1 MTGFSGYLNA
11 SVKTWLDGL
20 TQAVLMA
27 FYIFVFLSSL
37 TKSLD
42 IYVFFIICGFFPVIS
57 MLSLLV
63 IKNNKINV
71 KTAMIYLLSLFI
83 NFIFLEF
90 ISVEL
95 SQRFLFFSYRE
106 LNNAD
111 GLILLLLVITFPII
125 SIVVRILYFIA
136 LRIIKKKSSE
146 SESTFESESV
156 NIT

>member
-1 MTGFSGYLNA
+1 MTEFSGYLNA
-11 SVKTWLDGL
+11 SVKTCLDGL
-20 TQAVLMA
+20 IQAALMA
-27 FYIFVFLSSL
+27 FYIFVFLANL

-42 IYVFFIICGFFPVIS
+42 IYVFFIICCFFPVIS

-63 IKNNKINV
+63 IKNDEINI
-71 KTAMIYLLSLFI
+71 KTAITYLLSIFI

-95 SQRFLFFSYRE
+95 SQHFQFFSYRE

-136 LRIIKKKSSE
+136 RQIIKNRGKL
-146 SESTFESESV
+146 
-156 NIT
+156 

>member
-1 MTGFSGYLNA
+1 MKLSA

-20 TQAVLMA
+20 IQAAFMA

-57 MLSLLV
+57 MLSLLI
-63 IKNNKINV
+63 IKNDAINI
-71 KTAMIYLLSLFI
+71 KNAIIYLLSVFI

-95 SQRFLFFSYRE
+95 SQRFRVFSYRE

-111 GLILLLLVITFPII
+111 GLILLFLVITFPII

-136 LRIIKKKSSE
+136 RRIIKKKSSKNYE
-146 SESTFESESV
+146 STFKSEST
-156 NIT
+156 

>member
-11 SVKTWLDGL
+11 PVKTWLDGL
-20 TQAVLMA
+20 IQAALVA

-42 IYVFFIICGFFPVIS
+42 IYVFFIICSFFPVIS
-57 MLSLLV
+57 ILSLLV
-63 IKNNKINV
+63 IKNDAINI
-71 KTAMIYLLSLFI
+71 KTAIIYLLSVFI

-95 SQRFLFFSYRE
+95 SQRFRFFSYRE

-111 GLILLLLVITFPII
+111 GLILLFLVITFPII

-136 LRIIKKKSSE
+136 RRIIKKKSSKNCE
-146 SESTFESESV
+146 STFKSEST
-156 NIT
+156 

>member
-20 TQAVLMA
+20 IQAALMA
-27 FYIFVFLSSL
+27 FYIFIFLSSL

-57 MLSLLV
+57 ILSLLI
-63 IKNNKINV
+63 IKNDAINIKIA
-71 KTAMIYLLSLFI
+71 TIYLLSVFI

-95 SQRFLFFSYRE
+95 SQRFRFFSYRE

-111 GLILLLLVITFPII
+111 GLILLFLVITFPII
-125 SIVVRILYFIA
+125 SIVVKILYFIA
-136 LRIIKKKSSE
+136 RRIIKKKSSKNC
-146 SESTFESESV
+146 ESTFESES
-156 NIT
+156 T

>member
-20 TQAVLMA
+20 IQAALMA
-27 FYIFVFLSSL
+27 FYIFIFLSSL

-57 MLSLLV
+57 ILSLLI
-63 IKNNKINV
+63 IKNDAINIKIA
-71 KTAMIYLLSLFI
+71 TIYLLSVFI

-95 SQRFLFFSYRE
+95 SQRFRFFSYRE

-111 GLILLLLVITFPII
+111 GLILLFLVITFPII
-125 SIVVRILYFIA
+125 SIVVKILYFIA
-136 LRIIKKKSSE
+136 RRIIKKKSSKNCE
-146 SESTFESESV
+146 STFKSEST
-156 NIT
+156 

>member
-20 TQAVLMA
+20 IQAAFMA

-42 IYVFFIICGFFPVIS
+42 IYVFFIICVFFPVIS

-63 IKNNKINV
+63 IKNDEINI
-71 KTAMIYLLSLFI
+71 KTAITYLLSIFI

-90 ISVEL
+90 ISIEL

-136 LRIIKKKSSE
+136 RQIIKNRGKL
-146 SESTFESESV
+146 
-156 NIT
+156 

>member
-11 SVKTWLDGL
+11 SVKTWLGGL
-20 TQAVLMA
+20 TQAALMA

-63 IKNNKINV
+63 IKNDEINI
-71 KTAMIYLLSLFI
+71 KTATTYLLSIFI

-90 ISVEL
+90 IIVEL
-95 SQRFLFFSYRE
+95 SQHFRFFSYRE

-136 LRIIKKKSSE
+136 RQIIKNRGKL
-146 SESTFESESV
+146 
-156 NIT
+156 

>member
-11 SVKTWLDGL
+11 PVKTWLDGL
-20 TQAVLMA
+20 IQAALMA

-42 IYVFFIICGFFPVIS
+42 IYVFFIICSFFPVIS
-57 MLSLLV
+57 ILSLLV
-63 IKNNKINV
+63 IKNDAINI
-71 KTAMIYLLSLFI
+71 KTAIIYLLSVFI

-95 SQRFLFFSYRE
+95 SQRFRFFSYRE

-111 GLILLLLVITFPII
+111 GLILLILVITFPII

-136 LRIIKKKSSE
+136 RRIIKKKSSKNY
-146 SESTFESESV
+146 ESTFESESS
-156 NIT
+156 

>member
-11 SVKTWLDGL
+11 PVKTWLDGL
-20 TQAVLMA
+20 IQATLMA

-57 MLSLLV
+57 ILSLLI
-63 IKNNKINV
+63 IKNVEINI
-71 KTAMIYLLSLFI
+71 KTAIIYLLSVFI

-95 SQRFLFFSYRE
+95 SQRFRFFSYRE

-111 GLILLLLVITFPII
+111 GLILLFLVITFPII

-136 LRIIKKKSSE
+136 LRIIKKKSSKNY
-146 SESTFESESV
+146 ESTFESES
-156 NIT
+156 T

>member
-11 SVKTWLDGL
+11 PVKTWLDGL
-20 TQAVLMA
+20 IQAAFMA

-63 IKNNKINV
+63 IKNDAINI
-71 KTAMIYLLSLFI
+71 KTAMIYLLSVFI

-90 ISVEL
+90 ISIEL
-95 SQRFLFFSYRE
+95 SQRFRFFSYRE

-111 GLILLLLVITFPII
+111 GLILLFLVITFPII

-136 LRIIKKKSSE
+136 RRIIKKKSSKNY
-146 SESTFESESV
+146 ESTFESES
-156 NIT
+156 T

>member
-1 MTGFSGYLNA
+1 MTGFSGYSNA

-20 TQAVLMA
+20 IQAAFMA

-57 MLSLLV
+57 ILSLLI
-63 IKNNKINV
+63 IKNVEINI
-71 KTAMIYLLSLFI
+71 KTAIIYLLSVFI

-95 SQRFLFFSYRE
+95 SQRFRFFSYRE

-111 GLILLLLVITFPII
+111 GLILLFLVITFPII

-136 LRIIKKKSSE
+136 RRIIKKKSSKNCE
-146 SESTFESESV
+146 STFKSEST
-156 NIT
+156 

>member
-1 MTGFSGYLNA
+1 MTGFSGYSNA

-20 TQAVLMA
+20 IQAALMA

-57 MLSLLV
+57 ILSLLV
-63 IKNNKINV
+63 IKNDAINI
-71 KTAMIYLLSLFI
+71 KTAIIYLLSVFI

-95 SQRFLFFSYRE
+95 SQRFRFFSYRE

-111 GLILLLLVITFPII
+111 GLILLFLVITFPII

-136 LRIIKKKSSE
+136 RRIIKKKSSKNYE
-146 SESTFESESV
+146 STFKSEST
-156 NIT
+156 

>member
-1 MTGFSGYLNA
+1 MTGFSGYSNA

-20 TQAVLMA
+20 IQAAFMA

-57 MLSLLV
+57 ILSLLV
-63 IKNNKINV
+63 TKNVEINI
-71 KTAMIYLLSLFI
+71 KTAIIYLFSVFI

-95 SQRFLFFSYRE
+95 SQRFRFFSYRE

-111 GLILLLLVITFPII
+111 GLILLFLVITFPII

-136 LRIIKKKSSE
+136 RRIIKKKSSKNCE
-146 SESTFESESV
+146 STFKSEST
-156 NIT
+156 